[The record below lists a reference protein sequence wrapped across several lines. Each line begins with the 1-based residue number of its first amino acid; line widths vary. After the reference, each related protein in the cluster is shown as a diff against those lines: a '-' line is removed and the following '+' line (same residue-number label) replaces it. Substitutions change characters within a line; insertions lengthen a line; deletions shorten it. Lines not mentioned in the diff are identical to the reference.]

1 MSENQPREFD
11 AVLGGS
17 TSPIFTSAVL
27 GGIEGV
33 KRRLQSKNVDVIFD
47 ALWDALNYGEAGLDL
62 IAQALHNYYG
72 KVSRYAELLLRERGG
87 ETGKKALLDYN
98 PWKYLTT
105 IENWQTRKYKPEIG
119 IVFPFG
125 KAYVITNKNQFK
137 ALIQDPLVKGVEA
150 LKFDIVDHNLYRRK
164 HLQEFLQEIVEASYL
179 FPNLKGLFIGSPS
192 DKYSHVYIH
201 NIYPILKAF
210 PNLEFLQ
217 LRGNVDNDN
226 FFKSNIEIL
235 EVRNP
240 VDYSFVKTK
249 PLELSFLKT
258 LIIQV
263 DNLSKDNFAKICNLN
278 LPALEY
284 FELNIDFNIDFE
296 DIISIVLGK
305 PFSNLIYLGINRYG
319 DLILEYLNQS
329 PLMESLKILDL
340 SEARLTSLENID
352 LSESSILNRLN
363 TLNVSRNGLRSSMI
377 DQLSK
382 LKCRVITDYQDLGL
396 YDVCIE

>member
-11 AVLGGS
+11 AVLGGN

-33 KRRLQSKNVDVIFD
+33 KQRLQSRNVDVRFD
-47 ALWDALNYGEAGLDL
+47 ALWDALNYEEAGLDL
-62 IAQALHNYYG
+62 IAQRLHDSSQ
-72 KVSRYAELLLRERGG
+72 KVYRYAELLLRERGG

-98 PWKYLTT
+98 PWKYITR
-105 IENWQTRKYKPEIG
+105 ISKNWQIQKYNPDKG
-119 IVFPFG
+119 IEFPFG

-217 LRGNVDNDN
+217 LRGNVDNES
-226 FFKSNIEIL
+226 FFKSNLEIL
-235 EVRNP
+235 EVRNG
-240 VDYSFVKTK
+240 VDGSFVKTK

-258 LIIQV
+258 LILQL
-263 DNLSKDNFAKICNLN
+263 DNLSQDNFAKICNLN

-284 FELNIDFNIDFE
+284 F
-296 DIISIVLGK
+296 
-305 PFSNLIYLGINRYG
+305 
-319 DLILEYLNQS
+319 
-329 PLMESLKILDL
+329 
-340 SEARLTSLENID
+340 
-352 LSESSILNRLN
+352 
-363 TLNVSRNGLRSSMI
+363 
-377 DQLSK
+377 
-382 LKCRVITDYQDLGL
+382 GL
-396 YDVCIE
+396 YSSVKAIRNYQ

>member
-33 KRRLQSKNVDVIFD
+33 KQRLKHKNVDVRFD

-62 IAQALHNYYG
+62 IAQALHDYYG

-87 ETGKKALLDYN
+87 ETGKQALLDYN

-105 IENWQTRKYKPEIG
+105 IKSWQIQKYNPEIG

-125 KAYVITNKNQFK
+125 KMYVIRNKIKFQ
-137 ALIQDPLVKGVEA
+137 ALIQDPLVKQVEA
-150 LKFDIVDHNLYRRK
+150 LKFEIVENQLHRRK
-164 HLQEFLQEIVEASYL
+164 NLQEFLEEFVKAKDL
-179 FPNLKGLFIGSPS
+179 FPNLKGLFIGSYFDRDS
-192 DKYSHVYIH
+192 RVRIH

-210 PNLEFLQ
+210 PKLEFLQ
-217 LRGNVDNDN
+217 LRGDVDNDN

-240 VDYSFVKTK
+240 VDGSFVKTK
-249 PLELSFLKT
+249 PLELSNLKT
-258 LIIQV
+258 LIIQF
-263 DNLSKDNFAKICNLN
+263 DNLSSDNFAKICNLN

-284 FELNIDFNIDFE
+284 LKLNPAWDIESD
-296 DIISIVLGK
+296 DIIPIVLGK
-305 PFSNLIYLGINRYG
+305 RFPNLIYLGINRYA
-319 DLILEYLNQS
+319 DTILEYLNQS
-329 PLMESLKILDL
+329 PLMNSLKILNLSQAGLRSLENVDL
-340 SEARLTSLENID
+340 SET
-352 LSESSILNRLN
+352 SILNRLHI
-363 TLNVSRNGLRSSMI
+363 LNVSHNALRSRMV
-377 DQLSK
+377 DKLSK
-382 LKCRVITDYQDLGL
+382 LKCRVIADYQDLSS
-396 YDVCIE
+396 YDICIE